1 MLLKLQTIGAC
12 NYFLWFDP
20 LVPEQSMH
28 VILGLL
34 KRIKDIKGE
43 RNKAITM
50 EKMQRKFMT
59 VLIVIVFLLFM
70 GSKL

>member
-1 MLLKLQTIGAC
+1 MFLKLQTIGAC

-20 LVPEQSMH
+20 PVPEQSMH

-34 KRIKDIKGE
+34 KRIKDIEGE

-50 EKMQRKFMT
+50 EKMQRKFII
-59 VLIVIVFLLFM
+59 VLIVIMFVLFV